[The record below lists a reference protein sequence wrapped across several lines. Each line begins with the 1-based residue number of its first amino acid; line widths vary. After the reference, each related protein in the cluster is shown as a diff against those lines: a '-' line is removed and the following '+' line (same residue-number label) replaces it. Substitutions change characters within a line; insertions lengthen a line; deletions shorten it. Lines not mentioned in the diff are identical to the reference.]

1 MEDFIDYFLVNVVLP
16 VFRVAGVTSLIL
28 LGLAVVLG
36 FLMLAH
42 VALTLPMRRAERA
55 RMFLDLLE
63 STLKQGR
70 PVEETLISLG
80 HCRDLSMGVRFH
92 LLTAWLE
99 TGLSLEQALT
109 RVPHF
114 LPPQVTAMLR
124 AGRQMGDLLKV
135 LPASRKLLSD
145 ATSQTRGAM
154 NYLLVVTFVITP
166 TGFSVFGLLSIFVI
180 PKFMEV
186 FAGMG
191 IKSGGALMFFL
202 ARNMET
208 IVLIQ
213 CFFLLALW
221 LAVFL
226 YVGGPRVVGWFP
238 ILERWQYHLPWRRRR
253 MQRDFSHLLAL
264 LLDGGI
270 PEAEALTLAAESSA
284 NSVFRRRGTRAL
296 AALRQGVSL
305 PEALQAMDDSGE
317 FRWRLRNAAATHGG
331 FMRALAGWH
340 ESLDARAFQ
349 LEQAATHAITTALVI
364 WSGLFVGSIT
374 VAVFMIFTSL
384 INSAVLW

>member
-1 MEDFIDYFLVNVVLP
+1 MVDISDILIVILVIIC
-16 VFRVAGVTSLIL
+16 RVASVTALI
-28 LGLAVVLG
+28 
-36 FLMLAH
+36 FLMLALLFGFLLLAH
-42 VALTLPMRRAERA
+42 FALTLPMRRAERA

-80 HCRDLSMGVRFH
+80 QSRDLSMGVRFH

-99 TGLSLEQALT
+99 TGLSLEEALA

-135 LPASRKLLSD
+135 LAASRKILSD
-145 ATSQTRGAM
+145 AISQTRGAV
-154 NYLLVVTFVITP
+154 NYLLLFTFILSP
-166 TGFSVFGLLSIFVI
+166 FGLWVYWLLNVFVI

-191 IKSGGALMFFL
+191 IKTGTGLIIFL
-202 ARNMET
+202 ARNMPA
-208 IVLIQ
+208 ILLLQ
-213 CFFLLALW
+213 CVILLALW
-221 LAVFL
+221 LVVFL
-226 YVGGPRVVGWFP
+226 FVGGPRVVGWFP

-253 MQRDFSHLLAL
+253 MQRNFSHILAL

-270 PEAEALTLAAESSA
+270 PEAEALKLAAECSA
-284 NSVFRRRGTRAL
+284 NSVFRRRADVAL

-305 PEALQAMDDSGE
+305 PEAAQAMDDSGE

-331 FMRALAGWH
+331 FLRALAGWH
-340 ESLDARAFQ
+340 EALDARAFQ
-349 LEQAATHAITTALVI
+349 LEQAATHTVTTALVI

-374 VAVFMIFTSL
+374 VAVFMVFTSL

>member
-1 MEDFIDYFLVNVVLP
+1 MDDFINNLLLNVVLP
-16 VFRVAGVTSLIL
+16 AFRVAGIAALLLLSLAIV
-28 LGLAVVLG
+28 LGL
-36 FLMLAH
+36 LMLAH
-42 VALTLPMRRAERA
+42 VAMTLPMRRAERA

-80 HCRDLSMGVRFH
+80 QTRDLSLGVRFH

-99 TGLSLEQALT
+99 TGLSLEAALA

-124 AGRQMGDLLKV
+124 AGRQLGDLLKV
-135 LPASRKLLSD
+135 LPATRKLLND

-191 IKSGGALMFFL
+191 IKAGTGFFIFL
-202 ARNMET
+202 AGNMQT
-208 IVLIQ
+208 IILIQ
-213 CFFLLALW
+213 LLFLLALW
-221 LAVFL
+221 LAVFV
-226 YVGGPRVVGWFP
+226 YIGGPRVISWFP
-238 ILERWQYHLPWRRRR
+238 ILERWQFHLPWRRRR

-264 LLDGGI
+264 LLDGGV

-284 NSVFRRRGTRAL
+284 NSVFRRRGARAL

-305 PEALQAMDDSGE
+305 PEAVQAMDDSGE

-331 FMRALAGWH
+331 FMPALAGWH

-374 VAVFMIFTSL
+374 VAVFLVFTSL

>member
-1 MEDFIDYFLVNVVLP
+1 MDNFLLDWVLP
-16 VFRVAGVTSLIL
+16 GCRVAGITALIL
-28 LGLAVVLG
+28 LVLAMIAGGLL
-36 FLMLAH
+36 LAH
-42 VALTLPMRRAERA
+42 FALTLPMRRAERA
-55 RMFLDLLE
+55 RVFLDLLE
-63 STLKQGR
+63 STLQQGH
-70 PVEETLISLG
+70 PLEETLISLA
-80 HCRDLSMGVRFH
+80 HSRDLSLGVRFH

-99 TGLSLEQALT
+99 TGLSLADALA

-124 AGRQMGDLLKV
+124 AGRQLGDLLKV

-145 ATSQTRGAM
+145 AISQTRGAM
-154 NYLLVVTFVITP
+154 NYLMVVTFVITP
-166 TGFSVFGLLSIFVI
+166 TGFFVFWLLSVFVF

-191 IKSGGALMFFL
+191 IKTGGSLLYFL
-202 ARNMET
+202 AGNMPT
-208 IVLIQ
+208 IISLQ
-213 CFFLLALW
+213 CVFLVALW

-238 ILERWQYHLPWRRRR
+238 LLERWQYLLPWRRRR
-253 MQRDFSHLLAL
+253 LQRDFSHVLAL
-264 LLDGGI
+264 LLDGGV
-270 PEAEALTLAAESSA
+270 PEAEAVRLAAGCAA
-284 NSVFRRRGTRAL
+284 NSVFRRHAERAL
-296 AALRQGVSL
+296 AALRQGTSL

-317 FRWRLRNAAATHGG
+317 FRWRLRNAAASQSG
-331 FMRALAGWH
+331 FLRALHGWH

-349 LEQAATHAITTALVI
+349 LEQAATHILTTALVI
-364 WSGLFVGSIT
+364 WSGVFVGSIT

>member
-1 MEDFIDYFLVNVVLP
+1 MVDISDILIVILVIIC
-16 VFRVAGVTSLIL
+16 RVASVTALI
-28 LGLAVVLG
+28 
-36 FLMLAH
+36 FLMLALLFGFLLLAH
-42 VALTLPMRRAERA
+42 FALTLPMRRAERA

-80 HCRDLSMGVRFH
+80 QSRDLSMGVRFH

-99 TGLSLEQALT
+99 TGLSLEEALA

-135 LPASRKLLSD
+135 LAASRKILSD
-145 ATSQTRGAM
+145 AISQTRGAV
-154 NYLLVVTFVITP
+154 NYLLLFTFILSP
-166 TGFSVFGLLSIFVI
+166 FGLWVYWLLNVFVI

-191 IKSGGALMFFL
+191 IKTGTGLIVFL
-202 ARNMET
+202 ARNMPA
-208 IVLIQ
+208 ILLLQ
-213 CFFLLALW
+213 CVILLALW
-221 LAVFL
+221 LVVFL
-226 YVGGPRVVGWFP
+226 FVGGPRVVGWFP

-253 MQRDFSHLLAL
+253 MQRNFSHILAL

-270 PEAEALTLAAESSA
+270 PEAEALKLAAECSA
-284 NSVFRRRGTRAL
+284 NSVFRRRADVAL

-305 PEALQAMDDSGE
+305 PEAAQAMDDSGE

-331 FMRALAGWH
+331 FLRALAGWH
-340 ESLDARAFQ
+340 EALDARAFQ
-349 LEQAATHAITTALVI
+349 LEQAATHTVTTALVI
-364 WSGLFVGSIT
+364 WSGLFVGAIAIS
-374 VAVFMIFTSL
+374 VFMFFVAS
-384 INSAVLW
+384 INQGVLW